1 MRSNFMHMRS
11 FAPRRRHRPTDRP
24 TMTRPDIFP
33 PRHPF
38 SADHNQINNQQ
49 TDHKSTDTSL
59 PRRVTQC
66 PTLTQRSLVPHNF
79 VAVAA
84 VDGGREEE
92 A

>member
-11 FAPRRRHRPTDRP
+11 SAPPLPPPTDSDP
-24 TMTRPDIFP
+24 SDIFP
-33 PRHPF
+33 PRHAL

-49 TDHKSTDTSL
+49 TDHKSTDTPL

-66 PTLTQRSLVPHNF
+66 PTLTQRSLVLHNS
-79 VAVAA
+79 VAA
-84 VDGGREEE
+84 AAAADGGEEKEE